1 MKLIKVLTVTS
12 VAFLIAC
19 SEQNS
24 TPVPTEQNLI
34 QAITSHFDLENDK
47 EKRFDNLAVEIINS
61 EETGNDSGTVYKT
74 AYQVSMDVAEDLY
87 KTKSKKSCN
96 NPYVTYTLLHAKGSK
111 HVINGSLIAEYKTG
125 SWDYSFKNDN
135 EIDGNRLPESAN
147 LFAQDSIEEIDFIK
161 QSCKKLVK
169 QKQEAAFT
177 ELQSKVIVIE
187 DDSYNE
193 FELAA
198 KTIDG
203 KKIYAAECAGCHDT
217 GESGAPRLSDSSSWH
232 PELETVKKAL
242 LQNLLIAEDS
252 KHPRAGIFIASEAEL
267 LSAMNYML
275 NKLKK
280 NQAESH

>member
-24 TPVPTEQNLI
+24 KPAPTDENLM

-47 EKRFDNLAVEIINS
+47 EKRFENIAVKIINT
-61 EETGNDSGTVYKT
+61 EETSNQSSTVYKT
-74 AYQVSMDVAEDLY
+74 AYQVSLYLAEDFY
-87 KTKSKKSCN
+87 KLKSKKSCN
-96 NPYVTYTLLHAKGSK
+96 IPYVTYQLLHSKGEE
-111 HVINGSLIAEYKTG
+111 HVINGTLIAEYKTG

-135 EIDGNRLPESAN
+135 EIDGNRLPESPN

-169 QKQEAAFT
+169 EKQEAEFAK
-177 ELQSKVIVIE
+177 LQSKVIVIE
-187 DDSYNE
+187 DESYNE

-203 KKIYAAECAGCHDT
+203 KKIYASECAGCHDT
-217 GESGAPRLSDSSSWH
+217 GESGAPRLDNNSSWH
-232 PELETVKKAL
+232 PQLDTVKKAL
-242 LQNLLIAEDS
+242 LQNILIAEDS
-252 KHPRAGIFIASEAEL
+252 KHPRAGIFIASEAEIL
-267 LSAMNYML
+267 ASINYML
-275 NKLKK
+275 NRLKK
-280 NQAESH
+280 NQAH